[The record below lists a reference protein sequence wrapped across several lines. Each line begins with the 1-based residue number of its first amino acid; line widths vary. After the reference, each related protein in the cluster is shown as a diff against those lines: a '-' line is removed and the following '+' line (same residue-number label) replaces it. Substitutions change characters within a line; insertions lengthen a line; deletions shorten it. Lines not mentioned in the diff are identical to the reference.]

1 MHQSNNSNQ
10 NSIGEQE
17 VVFVD
22 SDIQKGLRALEK
34 YVQANGLI
42 PIKIEL
48 KDRKPICKDSSK
60 SNSQIGKENYF
71 ILDLDDP
78 LVQDYLDHEMSV
90 LYRDFHCSL
99 HKSYKKCDS
108 PTEARKHCD
117 KRVAQDSDWARLCD
131 RWERE
136 GFKSRSE
143 ANTKARSKLPFTHR
157 GGTVTFLRH
166 KQKMV

>member
-1 MHQSNNSNQ
+1 
-10 NSIGEQE
+10 
-17 VVFVD
+17 
-22 SDIQKGLRALEK
+22 
-34 YVQANGLI
+34 
-42 PIKIEL
+42 
-48 KDRKPICKDSSK
+48 
-60 SNSQIGKENYF
+60 
-71 ILDLDDP
+71 
-78 LVQDYLDHEMSV
+78 MSV

-166 KQKMV
+166 KKKMV